1 MPTLWGL
8 LRISLFLLVAY
19 IVGFNLR
26 QMTYALRS
34 IVSELQVFE
43 KRVFLWFIDSRLTG
57 MACSSGLGQGK
68 KRPMREEM
76 IAVSSISVHQG
87 MLCRSRWP
95 RLGVRSWSW
104 R

>member
-1 MPTLWGL
+1 MPTLWGV
-8 LRISLFLLVAY
+8 LRISFFLLVAY

-43 KRVFLWFIDSRLTG
+43 KRVFLWFIDSSLTG
-57 MACSSGLGQGK
+57 MAWSSGLGQGK